1 MFAYI
6 VRRTL
11 FSVVILFFASMA
23 IFLLVSLAG
32 DPLADLRQNPRIR
45 GEDIQR
51 LSAQYGLDQPL
62 YRQYLI
68 WMGDLLRGDMGLS
81 FKQQAPVNEIIG
93 RRVVPTL
100 LLSGTSLLITLV
112 IAIPLGIY
120 QAIRKYNWVD
130 NTATVLAFLG
140 FSTPVFL
147 FGLLLQLIFGIYLT
161 EWTGQRVFYI
171 SGISDPYSTSGA
183 FVDLL
188 KHLALPAATLSA
200 ISIAIFSRFQRSAML
215 DVLASDYLR
224 TARAKGLSQRR
235 VYLKHAL
242 RNALIPTVTLLA
254 LSLGTLIA
262 GSVITETIFA
272 WPGLGFLFYDTLTK
286 GDYNVARG
294 ILMILAVL
302 IVLFNLVADLAYA
315 AVDPRITYD

>member
-1 MFAYI
+1 MFAYV

-11 FSVVILFFASMA
+11 FSVVILFFASIA

-45 GEDIQR
+45 GEDLQR

-68 WMGDLLRGDMGLS
+68 WMGDLLRGDLGTS

-120 QAIRKYNWVD
+120 QAIRKYSRTD
-130 NTATVLAFLG
+130 NLATVLAFLG

-147 FGLLLQLIFGIYLT
+147 LGLLLQLVFGIYLA
-161 EWTGQRVFYI
+161 EWTGQRIFYI
-171 SGISDPYSTSGA
+171 SGISDPYSGGG
-183 FVDLL
+183 FLDLVR
-188 KHLALPAATLSA
+188 HLVLPATTLA
-200 ISIAIFSRFQRSAML
+200 VISIAIFSRFQRSAML
-215 DVLASDYLR
+215 DVLSSDYLR
-224 TARAKGLSQRR
+224 TARAKGLSRRR

-262 GSVITETIFA
+262 GSVITETVFA
-272 WPGLGFLFYDTLTK
+272 WPGLGFLFYDTLSK

-302 IVLFNLVADLAYA
+302 IVFFNLVADLAYA
-315 AVDPRITYD
+315 VVDPRITYD

>member
-1 MFAYI
+1 MFAYV

-11 FSVVILFFASMA
+11 FSVVILFFASIA

-45 GEDIQR
+45 GEDLQR

-68 WMGDLLRGDMGLS
+68 WMGDLLRGDLGTS

-112 IAIPLGIY
+112 IAIPLGIL
-120 QAIRKYNWVD
+120 QAIRKYSRTD
-130 NTATVLAFLG
+130 NLATVLAFLG

-147 FGLLLQLIFGIYLT
+147 LGLLLQLVFGIYLA
-161 EWTGQRVFYI
+161 EWTGQRIFYI
-171 SGISDPYSTSGA
+171 SGISDPYSGGG
-183 FVDLL
+183 FLDLVR
-188 KHLALPAATLSA
+188 HLVLPATTLA
-200 ISIAIFSRFQRSAML
+200 VISIAIFSRFQRSAML
-215 DVLASDYLR
+215 DVLSSDYLR
-224 TARAKGLSQRR
+224 TARAKGLSRRR

-262 GSVITETIFA
+262 GSVITETVFA
-272 WPGLGFLFYDTLTK
+272 WPGLGFLFYDTLSK

-302 IVLFNLVADLAYA
+302 IVFFNLVADLAYA
-315 AVDPRITYD
+315 VVDPRITYD

>member
-11 FSVVILFFASMA
+11 FSIVILFFASIA
-23 IFLLVSLAG
+23 IFFLVSLSG

-45 GEDIQR
+45 GEDLQR
-51 LSAQYGLDQPL
+51 LNAQYGLDEPL
-62 YRQYLI
+62 YQQYLL
-68 WMGDLLRGDMGLS
+68 WMGDLLRGDLGTS

-100 LLSGTSLLITLV
+100 LLSGTSLLITLL

-120 QAIRKYNWVD
+120 QAIRKYSRMD
-130 NTATVLAFLG
+130 NVATILAFLG

-147 FGLLLQLIFGIYLT
+147 LGLLLQLVFGIYLA
-161 EWTGQRVFYI
+161 EWTGQRIVYI
-171 SGISDPYSTSGA
+171 SGISDPYAGGG

-188 KHLALPAATLSA
+188 RHLVLPATTLA
-200 ISIAIFSRFQRSAML
+200 VISIAIFSRFQRSAML

-224 TARAKGLSQRR
+224 TARAKGLSRKS

-262 GSVITETIFA
+262 GSVITETVFA
-272 WPGLGFLFYDTLTK
+272 WPGLGFLFYDTLQK

-294 ILMILAVL
+294 ILIILAVL
-302 IVLFNLVADLAYA
+302 IVFFNLVADLAYA
-315 AVDPRITYD
+315 VVDPRITYD

>member
-1 MFAYI
+1 MVAYF

-11 FSVVILFFASMA
+11 FSVVVLFFASIA
-23 IFLLVSLAG
+23 IFLLVSLSG

-45 GEDIQR
+45 GEDLQR
-51 LSAQYGLDQPL
+51 LTALYGLDEPL

-68 WMGDLLRGDMGLS
+68 WMGDLLRGDMGTS

-120 QAIRKYNWVD
+120 QAIRKYSRLD
-130 NTATVLAFLG
+130 NIATILAFLG

-147 FGLLLQLIFGIYLT
+147 LGLLLQLVFGIYLV

-171 SGISDPYSTSGA
+171 SGISDPYSGGG

-188 KHLALPAATLSA
+188 RHLVLPATTLA
-200 ISIAIFSRFQRSAML
+200 VISIAIFSRFQRSAML

-224 TARAKGLSQRR
+224 TARAKGLSQKV

-254 LSLGTLIA
+254 LTLGTLIA

-272 WPGLGFLFYDTLTK
+272 WPGMGFLFVDTLQK

-302 IVLFNLVADLAYA
+302 IVFFNLLADLAYA
-315 AVDPRITYD
+315 VVDPRIKYD

>member
-6 VRRTL
+6 VRRAL
-11 FSVVILFFASMA
+11 FSVVILFFASIA
-23 IFLLVSLAG
+23 IFLLVSLSG
-32 DPLADLRQNPRIR
+32 DPLTDLRQNPRIR
-45 GEDIQR
+45 GEDLQR

-68 WMGDLLRGDMGLS
+68 WMGDLLRGDMGIS

-120 QAIRKYNWVD
+120 QAISKYSRTD
-130 NTATVLAFLG
+130 NIATILAFLG

-147 FGLLLQLIFGIYLT
+147 LGLLLQLVFGIYVA
-161 EWTGQRVFYI
+161 EWTGQRIFYI
-171 SGISDPYSTSGA
+171 SGISDPYSGGG
-183 FVDLL
+183 FLDLVR
-188 KHLALPAATLSA
+188 HLVLPATTLA
-200 ISIAIFSRFQRSAML
+200 VISIAIFSRFQRSAML
-215 DVLASDYLR
+215 DVLSSDYLR
-224 TARAKGLSQRR
+224 TARAKGLSRKS

-262 GSVITETIFA
+262 GSVITETVFA
-272 WPGLGFLFYDTLTK
+272 WPGLGFLFYDTLQK

-302 IVLFNLVADLAYA
+302 IVFFNLVADLAYA
-315 AVDPRITYD
+315 VVDPRITYD